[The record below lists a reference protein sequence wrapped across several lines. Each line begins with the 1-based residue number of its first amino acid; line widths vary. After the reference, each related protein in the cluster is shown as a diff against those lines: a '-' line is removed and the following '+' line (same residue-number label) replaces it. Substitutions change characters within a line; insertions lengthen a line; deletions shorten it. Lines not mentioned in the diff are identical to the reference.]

1 MANESALSSHLSR
14 AEAVDRAWANLITSG
29 PTLNSAERLSVLA
42 VARSAWVGEGDSNR
56 GGLLEEA
63 AYWLAKDAG
72 GLTGEVVADFEAR
85 GLDRFRYLEVVGL
98 VARLSNVDFY
108 RRGLG
113 LEAIAFPEADGTSPT
128 GEIEPS
134 AAITDGFVPATG
146 PLFAPGSLDAFPAEG
161 AALRDLH
168 EPMYMPMK
176 QMGDPGFV
184 DVLTRAQI
192 EFIAGRTSFLNE
204 CFY

>member
-1 MANESALSSHLSR
+1 MPNETSLSPHPSR
-14 AEAVDRAWANLITSG
+14 AAALQRAWANLTTSG
-29 PTLNSAERLSVLA
+29 PTLNSSERVSVLA
-42 VARSAWVGEGDSNR
+42 AARAAWADDGDSNR

-72 GLTGEVVADFEAR
+72 GLTGAVVADFESR

-108 RRGLG
+108 LRGLG
-113 LEAIAFPEADGTSPT
+113 AELIALPEADSTSPT
-128 GEIEPS
+128 GEIAPS
-134 AAITDGFVPATG
+134 AAMTDGWVPATG
-146 PLFAPGSLDAFPAEG
+146 PLFAPASLDAFPAEG
-161 AALRDLH
+161 AALRDIH

-176 QMGDPGFV
+176 EIGDAAFV
-184 DVLTRAQI
+184 DVLNRAQI
-192 EFIAGRTSFLNE
+192 EFIASRTSFLNE